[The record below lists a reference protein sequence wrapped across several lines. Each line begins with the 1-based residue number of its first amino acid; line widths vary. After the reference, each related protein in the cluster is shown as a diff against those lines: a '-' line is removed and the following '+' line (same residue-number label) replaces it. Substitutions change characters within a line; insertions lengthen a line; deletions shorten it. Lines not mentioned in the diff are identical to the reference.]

1 MKKQERVA
9 LIKEL
14 KAKYGKSN
22 ATLKL
27 MTSLQATYSL
37 SELELDYIFFED
49 DFLSRFVNA

>member
-22 ATLKL
+22 ATMKL
-27 MTSLQATYSL
+27 MTSLQATYDL